1 MAAAVSSPMTQSVT
15 ATAAPATALAGGTF
29 SNASLYVGDLDG
41 NVNEEQLYDLFS
53 QVAQIVSIRVC
64 RDQSKR
70 SSLGYAYVNF
80 SNAQDGW
87 FNSKLLFILFF
98 FS

>member
-1 MAAAVSSPMTQSVT
+1 MAAAVVSSPMTQSVT
-15 ATAAPATALAGGTF
+15 ATAAPSTALGGGPF

-80 SNAQDGW
+80 STAQDG
-87 FNSKLLFILFF
+87 
-98 FS
+98 